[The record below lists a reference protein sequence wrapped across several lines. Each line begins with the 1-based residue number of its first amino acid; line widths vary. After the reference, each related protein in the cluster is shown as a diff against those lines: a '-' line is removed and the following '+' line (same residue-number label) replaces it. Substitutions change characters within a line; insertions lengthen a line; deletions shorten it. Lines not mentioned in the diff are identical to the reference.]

1 MQRIFLPW
9 NFIFAPKI
17 CQKRIEC
24 RQVNLY
30 IVARWEEYV
39 CDLIY
44 FGGTARNVERG
55 HLYECEDFMFL
66 PLEIDLL
73 AKSIGNRRGIR

>member
-1 MQRIFLPW
+1 
-9 NFIFAPKI
+9 
-17 CQKRIEC
+17 
-24 RQVNLY
+24 
-30 IVARWEEYV
+30 V

>member
-1 MQRIFLPW
+1 MRRISLPW

-17 CQKRIEC
+17 CQKELNADTSIYTLWPDEKDM
-24 RQVNLY
+24 
-30 IVARWEEYV
+30 

-55 HLYECEDFMFL
+55 HLYKCEHFMFL
-66 PLEIDLL
+66 FLEIDLL
-73 AKSIGNRRGIR
+73 SKSIGNRRGIC